1 MKIRI
6 LYNNNARFEIIRRSL
21 AEQNPGAEISG
32 AIFSGEAMPSV
43 VNGHAPDV
51 LIIDDASRS
60 CLDAVESLTMVAPK
74 IDILLISSDASA
86 EFLLHAMRAGV
97 REVVPSP
104 GSQDLLQM
112 ALFRLI
118 QKRGKQSSENDGKV
132 FAFLSCKGG
141 SGATFLAA
149 NFAYVLSSEYDKKV
163 ALIDLNLQFGDAAMF
178 VSELHPPSDLAELSQ
193 QIHRLDASLLAA
205 SMLEAAPNFFVLAAP
220 DKPEQSVE
228 VQREHVDAIVRLA
241 RRHYDFVILDLPRSL
256 NSVSLQV
263 LDLADTIFPVM
274 QLTLPFV
281 RDGKRLLSVF
291 SSLDY
296 PRSKIR
302 VIVNRYEK
310 GGEFS
315 LHDLEKAIDTKVSYV
330 VPNSYQAAAASVNL
344 GVPIA
349 RGNRSDA
356 ISKFLI
362 EMGREFVPEE
372 AQVASGGWFSRL
384 FSRSG
389 DARGMVRGAVN
400 SQGDIT

>member
-1 MKIRI
+1 MRIKI

-21 AEQNPGAEISG
+21 AELNPGVEISG
-32 AIFSGEAMPSV
+32 AIYSSEAMPSIM
-43 VNGHAPDV
+43 NGNVPDV
-51 LIIDDASRS
+51 LIIDDAARG
-60 CLDAVESLTMVAPK
+60 CLDAVESLSLVAPG
-74 IDILLISSDASA
+74 IDILLISPDASV
-86 EFLLHAMRAGV
+86 EFLMHAMRAGV

-104 GSQDLLQM
+104 ASQDLLHT
-112 ALFRLI
+112 ALLRLI
-118 QKRGKQSSENDGKV
+118 QKRGKQSSVNDGKV

-149 NFAYVLSSEYDKKV
+149 NFAYVLSSEYGKRV

-193 QIHRLDASLLAA
+193 QIHRLDASLLEA
-205 SMLEAAPNFFVLAAP
+205 SMLEVTPNFFVLAAP

-296 PRSKIR
+296 PRSKVR

-315 LHDLEKAIDTKVSYV
+315 LNDLEKAIDTKVSYV

-344 GVPIA
+344 GIPIA
-349 RGNRSDA
+349 KGNRYDA

-362 EMGREFVPEE
+362 EMGREFVPED
-372 AQVASGGWFSRL
+372 ARSASSGWFSRL
-384 FSRSG
+384 FSRTG
-389 DARGMVRGAVN
+389 DARSIGRSAVN
-400 SQGDIT
+400 PEGEIT